1 MEYPG
6 VSVACR
12 WVWIAS
18 FLEGASPVLDTLTSS
33 AQGWTVISVTTT
45 MTIKIRFVNFFLG
58 AFPIKSC
65 ALLFVLLKN
74 GTFTLYGRPYKKT
87 MVYPVKTVCL
97 SKLVS
102 LLKWIR
108 STFQFYRIFRPHSPS
123 GVNPWYKFFVCFL
136 GLLRVVLVWRMIE
149 YFHVSCE
156 N

>member
-58 AFPIKSC
+58 AFPINSC
-65 ALLFVLLKN
+65 ALLFVLVKN

-87 MVYPVKTVCL
+87 IIQGVFFTGPPPK
-97 SKLVS
+97 KLKYGK
-102 LLKWIR
+102 LR
-108 STFQFYRIFRPHSPS
+108 
-123 GVNPWYKFFVCFL
+123 L
-136 GLLRVVLVWRMIE
+136 GEVRCI
-149 YFHVSCE
+149 
-156 N
+156 